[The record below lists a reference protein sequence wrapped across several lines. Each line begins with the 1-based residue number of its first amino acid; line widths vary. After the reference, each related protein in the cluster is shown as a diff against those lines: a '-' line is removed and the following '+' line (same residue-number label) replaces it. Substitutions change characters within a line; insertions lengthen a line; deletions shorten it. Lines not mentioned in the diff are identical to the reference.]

1 MVNTTID
8 VSDGLWKIVTIR
20 ANRDNITKNE
30 ALERILAEYL
40 DDRPKLK
47 EWIEEAEGE

>member
-8 VSDGLWKIVTIR
+8 VSDDLWKVVTIR
-20 ANRDNITKNE
+20 ANRDDITKNE

-40 DDRPKLK
+40 DDHPKLK
-47 EWIEEAEGE
+47 EWIGEAKRE